1 MESPQTIGVLSPF
14 VSGFYFGGII
24 RGAADAVGEAGAR
37 LVAIQTS
44 DPGVVYSVRP
54 DVSPHP
60 HAAAWAHLAGCI
72 VVIDAA
78 TPAYLDA
85 IRTSGKPVVL
95 ISKLITGVACPTV
108 QPDNKE
114 GVREAVRHLIGHGHR
129 AIAFVGMMHQDDIR
143 ERHEAYVEA
152 LIEAGIEP
160 DPTLVFATADND
172 ENCGFLAGQAML
184 ADGMR
189 STAVMV
195 ATDVNAF
202 GLMQALTGAGL
213 ELPRDQAIVGFDDV
227 DAATFI
233 KPALTSIRQDFG
245 SLGRLAAQL
254 LLDKLAGIDVA
265 DGQHLAPTLFVV
277 RESCGCTHDVGEA
290 SPTSNV
296 KRTAVAR
303 RRGLEEQ
310 LDRTLTADTG
320 APGRSAV
327 VAAAAS
333 SIVELLESAWK
344 GDLTPP
350 TQKLK
355 VELEALYQ
363 RSPRNQ
369 TVRGVMTAARDFAT
383 ELMAARA
390 GSAGSHGGT
399 SLEGENSTEGPRRVA
414 AQIIR
419 LMLMLS
425 TIHSQDQF
433 NESTYFQN
441 TLGTQYAVAMDLLR
455 SHEEDPRSLQWLEG
469 TPVRAGCLGLWSEAP
484 GELVAGADPTLA
496 IVGAFDREA
505 ATDPRRRGPG
515 LDETVAA
522 SAFPPVQLLALADEA
537 VGDVVFVLPVKVRS
551 SDWGLLSIVGQIDS
565 KVASGRETLNQW
577 AALLTVALDHQANV
591 ASLEE
596 QREKVE
602 RSYVRER
609 GLVEEIRLS
618 EQRYALAAEAAS
630 GGLWDWDLVND
641 VVFYSARWIALL
653 ECPGDAI
660 GNTSDDWFGRVHPD
674 DLASLLSAIEEHLVG
689 RSTSVELE
697 HRIRRG
703 DGSYLWVLCRA
714 LVIRGA
720 DDVPIRMVGSLT
732 DVHERKELES
742 QLRHAALYDPL
753 TGLPNR
759 TLFLDR
765 LRVTMTRASRHPDH
779 RFAVL
784 FLDLDG
790 FKLVNDSLG
799 HLLGDALLSS
809 VAERISA
816 DLRPSDTASRFGG
829 DEFAILLD
837 DIIAPHNPVA
847 VAERLQDRLARPF
860 HVGGHEI
867 FVTASIGIA
876 SSSTGYQSAEDVLRD
891 ADTAMYR
898 AKATEKGTHAIF
910 DSGMHTRAVSRMR
923 VEAEFRQAIDGG
935 QLRLHYQPI
944 VAIRTGRTLAF
955 EALVRWEHPTRGLLG
970 PAEFLPIAEETGLIV
985 PMGRWILKEA
995 CRQIAEWKRAGAPA
1009 DLRVSVNVSN
1019 KQFWH
1024 GGLLEDVQECLREA
1038 DLEPRNI
1045 ALEITETVVMHNAD
1059 LAERM
1064 LMDLHE
1070 NGFALHI
1077 DDFGTGYSSL
1087 QALHR
1092 FPIEALKV
1100 DRSFVWGLGTDPRST
1115 ELVRTIAMMARN
1127 LGVDVIAEGIETEDQ
1142 RRRVERLGCAY
1153 GQGYLFSRPVP
1164 GDVAAA
1170 FVCGDQSA
1178 ALSTG

>member
-1 MESPQTIGVLSPF
+1 MESPLTIGLLSPF

-24 RGAADAVGEAGAR
+24 RGAAEAVGEASAR
-37 LVAIQTS
+37 LIAIQTS
-44 DPGVVYSVRP
+44 DPGVIYSDRP
-54 DVSPHP
+54 DVSQHP
-60 HAAAWAHLAGCI
+60 HAAAWQHLEGCI
-72 VVIDAA
+72 VLIDAA
-78 TPAYLDA
+78 TPPYLEA
-85 IRTSGKPVVL
+85 IRTSGKPLVL
-95 ISKLITGVACPTV
+95 ISKLIPNVVCPTV
-108 QPDNKE
+108 QPDNRE
-114 GVREAVRHLIGHGHR
+114 GVKEAIRHLIGHGHT

-143 ERHEAYVEA
+143 ERYEAYVET
-152 LIEAGIEP
+152 LLEAGIEP
-160 DPTLVFATADND
+160 DPTLVFPTGDND
-172 ENCGFLAGQAML
+172 EDWGYKAGEAMV

-195 ATDVNAF
+195 ATDINAF
-202 GLMQALTGAGL
+202 GLMRALNAAGL
-213 ELPRDQAIVGFDDV
+213 ELPRDQAVIGFDDV
-227 DAATFI
+227 DAATFV
-233 KPALTSIRQDFG
+233 KPALTSVRQDFG
-245 SLGRLAAQL
+245 ALGRLAAKL
-254 LLDKLAGIDVA
+254 LLDKLAGVEVA
-265 DGQHLAPTLFVV
+265 DGPHNAATLFVV
-277 RESCGCTHDVGEA
+277 RESCGCTQDVAGESTA
-290 SPTSNV
+290 RAKSSP
-296 KRTAVAR
+296 AAR
-303 RRGLEEQ
+303 RAGLEAQ
-310 LDRTLTADTG
+310 LDRTLTADSG
-320 APGRSAV
+320 ASGRPAI
-327 VAAAAS
+327 VAAAAA
-333 SIVELLESAWK
+333 SIVELIESAWH
-344 GDLTPP
+344 GDVTPP
-350 TQKLK
+350 TPKMQ

-369 TVRGVMTAARDFAT
+369 TVRGVMAAARDFAT

-390 GSAGSHGGT
+390 TGA
-399 SLEGENSTEGPRRVA
+399 EDTEGPQRVA

-419 LMLMLS
+419 LTLVLS
-425 TIHSQDQF
+425 AIHSQDQF

-441 TLGTQYAVAMDLLR
+441 ALGTQYAVAMDLLR
-455 SHEEDPRSLQWLEG
+455 SHEEDPRSLQWLER

-484 GELVAGADPTLA
+484 GELAPGADPTLA

-505 ATDPRRRGPG
+505 ATDSSRGRPG
-515 LDETVAA
+515 LDATVAA
-522 SAFPPVQLLALADEA
+522 SAFPPVQLLELADEA
-537 VGDVVFVLPVKVRS
+537 VEDVVFVLPVKVRS

-577 AALLTVALDHQANV
+577 AALLTVALDHQANL

-596 QREKVE
+596 QREEVE

-609 GLVEEIRLS
+609 GLVEDIRLS
-618 EQRYALAAEAAS
+618 EERYALAAEAAS

-660 GNTSDDWFGRVHPD
+660 GNTSEDWFGRVHPD
-674 DLASLLSAIEEHLVG
+674 DVASLLSAIEEHLVG
-689 RSTSVELE
+689 RSAAVELE

-703 DGSYLWVLCRA
+703 DGSYIWVLCRA

-765 LRVTMTRASRHPDH
+765 LRVTMARASRHADH

-837 DIIAPHNPVA
+837 DITAPHNPVA

-860 HVGGHEI
+860 HVSGHEI

-910 DSGMHTRAVSRMR
+910 DSGMHTRAVSRLR

-995 CRQIAEWKRAGAPA
+995 CRQIAEWKLAGAPA

-1024 GGLLEDVQECLREA
+1024 GGLLEDVQQFLREA

-1045 ALEITETVVMHNAD
+1045 VLEITETVVMHNAD

-1070 NGFALHI
+1070 SGFALHI

-1170 FVCGDQSA
+1170 FVCGDETAAVSA
-1178 ALSTG
+1178 G

>member
-1 MESPQTIGVLSPF
+1 METSPTIGVLSPF

-24 RGAADAVGEAGAR
+24 RGVAGAVGEAGAR

-44 DPGVVYSVRP
+44 DPGVVYSERP
-54 DVSPHP
+54 DASPHP
-60 HAAAWAHLAGCI
+60 HAAAWEHLAGCI

-78 TPAYLDA
+78 TPAYLEA
-85 IRTSGKPVVL
+85 IRHSGKPVVL
-95 ISKLITGVACPTV
+95 ISKLIPGVICPTV

-114 GVREAVRHLIGHGHR
+114 GVREAVRHLISHGHT

-143 ERHEAYVEA
+143 ERYEAYAETLV
-152 LIEAGIEP
+152 EAGIEP

-172 ENCGFLAGQAML
+172 ENCGFLAGQAMI
-184 ADGMR
+184 ANGMR

-202 GLMQALTGAGL
+202 GLMQALTAAGL

-245 SLGRLAAQL
+245 ALGRLAATL
-254 LLDKLAGIDVA
+254 LLDKLAGIEVA
-265 DGQHLAPTLFVV
+265 NGRHEASTLFVI
-277 RESCGCTHDVGEA
+277 RESCGCTQDVGGA
-290 SPTSNV
+290 LTAGV
-296 KRTAVAR
+296 KSSAATR
-303 RRGLEEQ
+303 RRALEDQ

-320 APGRSAV
+320 APGRPAIV
-327 VAAAAS
+327 ATAAA
-333 SIVELLESAWK
+333 SIVELIESAWG
-344 GDLTPP
+344 GDVTAPTP
-350 TQKLK
+350 KLQG
-355 VELEALYQ
+355 ELEALYQ

-369 TVRGVMTAARDFAT
+369 TVRGVMAAARDFAT
-383 ELMAARA
+383 ELMAARVTDA
-390 GSAGSHGGT
+390 DDT
-399 SLEGENSTEGPRRVA
+399 DGPRRVA

-419 LMLMLS
+419 LMLVLS
-425 TIHSQDQF
+425 AIHSQDQF

-441 TLGTQYAVAMDLLR
+441 ALGTQYAVAMDLLR
-455 SHEEDPRSLQWLEG
+455 SHEEDPRSLQWLER

-484 GELVAGADPTLA
+484 GELAPGADPTLA

-505 ATDPRRRGPG
+505 GTDSHRGRPG

-522 SAFPPVQLLALADEA
+522 SAFPPVQLLELADEA
-537 VGDVVFVLPVKVRS
+537 VDDVVFVLPVKVRS

-618 EQRYALAAEAAS
+618 EERYALAAEAAS

-660 GNTSDDWFGRVHPD
+660 GNTSEDWFGRVHPD
-674 DLASLLSAIEEHLVG
+674 DLSSLLSAIEEHLVG
-689 RSTSVELE
+689 RSSAVELE

-714 LVIRGA
+714 LVIRGV

-765 LRVTMTRASRHPDH
+765 LRVTMTRASRHSDH

-837 DIIAPHNPVA
+837 DITAPHNPVA

-910 DSGMHTRAVSRMR
+910 DSGMHTRAVSRLR

-935 QLRLHYQPI
+935 QLRLYYQPI

-1024 GGLLEDVQECLREA
+1024 GGLLEDVQQCLREA

-1070 NGFALHI
+1070 SGFALHI

-1087 QALHR
+1087 
-1092 FPIEALKV
+1092 
-1100 DRSFVWGLGTDPRST
+1100 
-1115 ELVRTIAMMARN
+1115 
-1127 LGVDVIAEGIETEDQ
+1127 
-1142 RRRVERLGCAY
+1142 
-1153 GQGYLFSRPVP
+1153 
-1164 GDVAAA
+1164 
-1170 FVCGDQSA
+1170 
-1178 ALSTG
+1178 

>member
-1 MESPQTIGVLSPF
+1 METPPTIGVLSPF

-24 RGAADAVGEAGAR
+24 RGAAGAVGEAGAR

-44 DPGVVYSVRP
+44 DPGVVYSERP
-54 DVSPHP
+54 DASPHP
-60 HAAAWAHLAGCI
+60 HAAAWGHLAGCI

-78 TPAYLDA
+78 TPAYLEA
-85 IRTSGKPVVL
+85 IRHSGKPVVL
-95 ISKLITGVACPTV
+95 ISKLIPGVVCPTV

-114 GVREAVRHLIGHGHR
+114 GVREAVRHLIGHGHT
-129 AIAFVGMMHQDDIR
+129 AIAFVGMLHQDDIR
-143 ERHEAYVEA
+143 ERYEAYIETLV
-152 LIEAGIEP
+152 EAGIEP

-172 ENCGFLAGQAML
+172 ENCGVLAGQAML

-202 GLMQALTGAGL
+202 GLMQALTAAGL

-245 SLGRLAAQL
+245 ALGRLAATL
-254 LLDKLAGIDVA
+254 LLDKLAGIEVA
-265 DGQHLAPTLFVV
+265 DGQHEAPTLFVV
-277 RESCGCTHDVGEA
+277 RESCGCTQDVGGA
-290 SPTSNV
+290 V
-296 KRTAVAR
+296 TARVESSAAGR
-303 RRGLEEQ
+303 RHELEVQ

-320 APGRSAV
+320 APGRPAI
-327 VAAAAS
+327 VAAAAA
-333 SIVELLESAWK
+333 SIVELIESAWG
-344 GDLTPP
+344 GDVTPP
-350 TQKLK
+350 MPKLQS
-355 VELEALYQ
+355 ELEALYL

-369 TVRGVMTAARDFAT
+369 TVQGVMAAARDFAT
-383 ELMAARA
+383 ELMAAR
-390 GSAGSHGGT
+390 
-399 SLEGENSTEGPRRVA
+399 STDSDDPDGPRRVA

-419 LMLMLS
+419 LMLLLS
-425 TIHSQDQF
+425 AIHSQDQF

-441 TLGTQYAVAMDLLR
+441 ALGTQYAVAMDLLR
-455 SHEEDPRSLQWLEG
+455 SHEEDPRSLQWLER

-484 GELVAGADPTLA
+484 GELAPGADPTLA

-505 ATDPRRRGPG
+505 GTDSHRRRPG

-522 SAFPPVQLLALADEA
+522 SAFPPVQLLELADEA
-537 VGDVVFVLPVKVRS
+537 VEDVVFVLPVKVRS
-551 SDWGLLSIVGQIDS
+551 SDWGLLSIVGEIDS

-577 AALLTVALDHQANV
+577 AALLTVALDHQANL

-618 EQRYALAAEAAS
+618 EERYALAAEAAS

-660 GNTSDDWFGRVHPD
+660 GNTSEDWFGRVHPD

-689 RSTSVELE
+689 RSSAVELE

-714 LVIRGA
+714 LVIRGV

-765 LRVTMTRASRHPDH
+765 LRVTMTRASRHSDH

-837 DIIAPHNPVA
+837 DITSPHNPVA

-910 DSGMHTRAVSRMR
+910 DSGMHTRAVSRLR

-935 QLRLHYQPI
+935 QLRLYYQPI
-944 VAIRTGRTLAF
+944 VAIRTGRALAF

-995 CRQIAEWKRAGAPA
+995 CRQIAEWKRAGAPE

-1024 GGLLEDVQECLREA
+1024 GGLLEDVQQCLREA

-1070 NGFALHI
+1070 SGFALHI

-1170 FVCGDQSA
+1170 FVCGDQPAAVSA
-1178 ALSTG
+1178 G

>member
-1 MESPQTIGVLSPF
+1 MDAPPTIGVLSPF

-24 RGAADAVGEAGAR
+24 RGVAGAVGEAGAR

-44 DPGVVYSVRP
+44 DPGVVYSDRP
-54 DVSPHP
+54 DTSPHP

-78 TPAYLDA
+78 TPAYLEA

-95 ISKLITGVACPTV
+95 ISKQIPGVACPTV

-114 GVREAVRHLIGHGHR
+114 GVKEAVRHLIWHGHT

-143 ERHEAYVEA
+143 ERYEAYVET
-152 LIEAGIEP
+152 LVEAGIEP

-172 ENCGFLAGQAML
+172 ESRGFLAGQAML
-184 ADGMR
+184 ADGLR

-195 ATDVNAF
+195 ATDVNAL
-202 GLMQALTGAGL
+202 GVMQALTAAGL
-213 ELPRDQAIVGFDDV
+213 ELPRDQAIIGFDDV
-227 DAATFI
+227 DAATFV

-245 SLGRLAAQL
+245 ALGRLAAAL
-254 LLDKLAGIDVA
+254 LLDKLAGIEVA
-265 DGQHLAPTLFVV
+265 DGQHEASTLFVI
-277 RESCGCTHDVGEA
+277 RESCGCTQDVGGA
-290 SPTSNV
+290 KSVRVKSSP
-296 KRTAVAR
+296 AAR
-303 RRGLEEQ
+303 RRRLEEQ

-320 APGRSAV
+320 APGRPAI
-327 VAAAAS
+327 VAAAAA

-344 GDLTPP
+344 GDVTPP
-350 TQKLK
+350 TAKLEG
-355 VELEALYQ
+355 ELEALYQ

-369 TVRGVMTAARDFAT
+369 TVRGVMAAARDFAT

-390 GSAGSHGGT
+390 AAAGHVGVARAIGTGG
-399 SLEGENSTEGPRRVA
+399 PPQVA

-425 TIHSQDQF
+425 AIHSQDQF
-433 NESTYFQN
+433 NESAYFQN
-441 TLGTQYAVAMDLLR
+441 ELNTQYAVAMDLLR
-455 SHEEDPRSLQWLEG
+455 SHEEDPRSLEWLER
-469 TPVRAGCLGLWSEAP
+469 TAVRAGCLGLWSEAP
-484 GELVAGADPTLA
+484 GELAAGADPTLA

-505 ATDPRRRGPG
+505 GADPNRRGPG
-515 LDETVAA
+515 LDETVVA

-537 VGDVVFVLPVKVRS
+537 VDDVVFVLPVKVRS
-551 SDWGLLSIVGQIDS
+551 SDWGMLSIVGQIDS

-596 QREKVE
+596 QRQKVE

-630 GGLWDWDLVND
+630 GGLWDWDLVDD

-653 ECPGDAI
+653 ECPDDAI

-674 DLASLLSAIEEHLVG
+674 DLAGLLSAIEEHLVG
-689 RSTSVELE
+689 RSTAVELE

-714 LVIRGA
+714 LVIRDA
-720 DDVPIRMVGSLT
+720 DGGPIRMVGSLT

-742 QLRHAALYDPL
+742 QLRRAALYDPL
-753 TGLPNR
+753 TNLPNR

-765 LRVTMTRASRHPDH
+765 LRVTMTRASRHADH

-799 HLLGDALLSS
+799 HLLGDTLLSS
-809 VAERISA
+809 VAERILA

-837 DIIAPHNPVA
+837 DIVAPHNPVA

-910 DSGMHTRAVSRMR
+910 DSGMHTRAVSRLR
-923 VEAEFRQAIDGG
+923 VEAELRQAIDGG
-935 QLRLHYQPI
+935 QLRLYYQPI
-944 VAIRTGRTLAF
+944 VAIRTGHTLAF

-970 PAEFLPIAEETGLIV
+970 PADFLPIAEETGLIV

-995 CRQIAEWKRAGAPA
+995 CRQIAVWRRAGAPA

-1019 KQFWH
+1019 RQFWH
-1024 GGLLEDVQECLREA
+1024 RGLLEDVQQCLQEF

-1045 ALEITETVVMHNAD
+1045 VLEITETVVMHNAD

-1070 NGFALHI
+1070 AGFALHI

-1100 DRSFVWGLGTDPRST
+1100 DRSFVWGLGSDPRST

-1127 LGVDVIAEGIETEDQ
+1127 LGVDVIAEGLETEDQ
-1142 RRRVERLGCAY
+1142 RRRVERLGCTY

-1170 FVCGDQSA
+1170 FVCGNQDGARQISV
-1178 ALSTG
+1178 S